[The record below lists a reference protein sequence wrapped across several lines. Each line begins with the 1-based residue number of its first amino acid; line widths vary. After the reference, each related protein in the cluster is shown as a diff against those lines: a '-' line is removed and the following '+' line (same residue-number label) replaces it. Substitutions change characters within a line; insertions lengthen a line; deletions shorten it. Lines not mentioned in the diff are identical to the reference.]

1 MNFERY
7 KGIKHTDHK
16 RTLDKF
22 FYEGHLL
29 DSVKWCVMEKVHG
42 AHFDIAW
49 DGSGE
54 VEFWTRKRKLKQKQ
68 NFNNYHRIREKL
80 TQSIK
85 RVYKIIEKDTG
96 VKNFEVIICG
106 EVFGGTYPH
115 KDIEGIMNV
124 KRVQKGVFY
133 TPDIGFY
140 AFDIKINGEF
150 INYYSALMILN
161 QGGFLRADILTSGT
175 FRECMEYSNKFQTT
189 IPNILGLPKIDDN
202 ICEGIVLKPVHPSLC
217 IDGTR
222 VILKSVN
229 EIYDERSRAPKIIRE
244 QLELTEKAQK
254 VYEILSTYVTQNRLN
269 NVLSKIDKELLTKT
283 RGFGKIMGDFRK
295 DIMENFND
303 DYDGVMNTLDKQ
315 DKFLV
320 AKRIGKLCVHLVK
333 KEFMQ
338 IME

>member
-42 AHFDIAW
+42 AHFDVVW

-54 VEFWTRKRKLKQKQ
+54 VEFWTRKTVLNGKA
-68 NFNNYHRIREKL
+68 NFNNYIRIRDEL
-80 TQSIK
+80 NSYIK
-85 RVYKIIEKDTG
+85 RAYYVIVANTG
-96 VKNFEVIICG
+96 ILSFELIICG
-106 EVFGGTYPH
+106 EIFGGTYPH
-115 KDIEGIMNV
+115 KDVESVMSV
-124 KRVQKGVFY
+124 KRVQKGVY
-133 TPDIGFY
+133 YLPDIKFY
-140 AFDIKINGEF
+140 AYDIKINGKF
-150 INYYSALMILN
+150 INYYSVLMILN
-161 QGGFLRADILTSGT
+161 QAGFLRADVLFAGT
-175 FRECMEYSNKFQTT
+175 FRECIKHSNKFQTT

-202 ICEGIVLKPVHPSLC
+202 ICEGIVLKPVKPARC

-229 EIYDERSRAPKIIRE
+229 EVYDERSRAPKVQRE

-254 VYEILSTYVTQNRLN
+254 VYDILSTYVTQNRLN
-269 NVLSKIDKELLTKT
+269 NVLSKINTELLTKKN
-283 RGFGKIMGDFRK
+283 GFGRIMGDFRK
-295 DIMENFND
+295 DIMESFND

-320 AKRIGKLCVHLVK
+320 GKQVGNLCVHLVK